1 MNRYPS
7 TDQARPR
14 NVLPAPY
21 PLPAECN
28 PPWIACVPP
37 PTMQLKRIL
46 SDDDAVSPVIGV
58 ILMVA
63 ITVILAAVIATFVLG
78 LGEQVS
84 STTPTASF
92 TFEYSESSDQLTIT
106 HDGGDAV
113 KANELYIRGQDSLPS
128 GSSTNV
134 NVDWLNIGSS
144 GSLTVSDVTASGEIG
159 SESAVVAGDFAE
171 INGVGSASKLRM
183 IYNPAK
189 GESTATLSTF
199 EGPDA

>member
-1 MNRYPS
+1 
-7 TDQARPR
+7 
-14 NVLPAPY
+14 
-21 PLPAECN
+21 
-28 PPWIACVPP
+28 
-37 PTMQLKRIL
+37 MQLKRIL

-84 STTPTASF
+84 STAPTASF
-92 TFEYSESSDQLTIT
+92 TFEYTESSGAPGTLTIT

-113 KANELYIRGQDSLPS
+113 KETELYVRGDND
-128 GSSTNV
+128 GSVNSPWSNLGNDFST
-134 NVDWLNIGSS
+134 SQ
-144 GSLTVSDVTASGEIG
+144 VTASGEVG

-171 INGVGSASKLRM
+171 LTDVETDAKLRM
-183 IYNPAK
+183 IYNPSE
-189 GESTATLSTF
+189 GDSTATLSTF